1 MKKFE
6 NIIAIS
12 GFVGN
17 DAEIRTFSTAS
28 LARFSLAVSRT
39 EKNGDDSIRTS
50 AFMNFEAWRKNENT
64 SDFVLLKKGAMLTV
78 EGFFKPEEWVSED
91 GAKHNRIVFVAT
103 NWHEVEDVEP
113 AEPEQKTTNKK
124 KGK

>member
-6 NIIAIS
+6 NTIAIS

-91 GAKHNRIVFVAT
+91 GVKHNRIVFVAT
-103 NWHEVEDVEP
+103 NWHEVEDVES
-113 AEPEQKTTNKK
+113 AESEQKTTNKK